1 MLGLLLLVLA
11 AAQVDCRTPDPLKCW
26 VCGCPPS
33 PPSSEVQDSGREVE
47 DASQCTKNCTG
58 PGDSGRSITCLTG
71 ACAKWRH
78 EYAKYSETIVQRGCA
93 EKSDGKQIKRNI
105 GEVLRIIKLLFSD
118 AHYNLAKEG
127 REMNKCYQIKVLGV
141 TGTQCNCD
149 THLCNSQSKEE
160 ISKLLLPLTPLL
172 LFSLFQVPP

>member
-33 PPSSEVQDSGREVE
+33 PPSEVQDSGREVE

-93 EKSDGKQIKRNI
+93 EKN
-105 GEVLRIIKLLFSD
+105 

-160 ISKLLLPLTPLL
+160 ISKLFLPLTPLL
-172 LFSLFQVPP
+172 IFRLFQVPP